1 MHLLRFTF
9 ENHRSFRDEATLDL
23 TRSSLKTLRLPQGT
37 TWAEHIHHVDGIY
50 GANASGKTNVLNA
63 LHYMLSAIYGSAT
76 SWLENEHFPRKPFAL
91 DNESEEAPSSYEL
104 EFVHDNIRY
113 EYKFTATNEGILNEI
128 LYEVG
133 QKWRKVFS
141 RSSDGHVTGLPGLP
155 RVAKRELALS
165 RAGQLGFTKA
175 HPVWTGIMNGFDIYR
190 VGDRKIRKR
199 INSIAKQLRDD
210 NMDLNELITLARIAD
225 TGITDIEIEE
235 PDLPSEVADVIKK
248 LFIKKSSTQRVT
260 REGKTQTVSQ
270 NTKEDLGAFI
280 VPNLLFHHGD
290 SGRTLEEDDE
300 STGTLAWLALGMA
313 AVDALKEGQVLV
325 VDELGSS
332 LHPQLSRLII
342 DWFEDPEINM
352 MGAQLIFTSHDMTL
366 LDAGRGD
373 REKREQVWFVEK
385 GTDGAS
391 ELFNLSDF
399 PLQKRSNIAKQYLE
413 GQFGGLP
420 YTAPSLVYNLL
431 NTRSTEEK

>member
-1 MHLLRFTF
+1 
-9 ENHRSFRDEATLDL
+9 
-23 TRSSLKTLRLPQGT
+23 
-37 TWAEHIHHVDGIY
+37 
-50 GANASGKTNVLNA
+50 
-63 LHYMLSAIYGSAT
+63 MLSAIYGSAT